1 MKRTQEFSSLGQQLQ
16 ADNEIIAYIDGLAIV
31 RTNGAICF
39 SLKSQKS
46 IAKLVMWLS
55 RTISLPSRSWIRS

>member
-31 RTNGAICF
+31 RNEWGNLFFFEVPESTVYKGLHRVGI
-39 SLKSQKS
+39 
-46 IAKLVMWLS
+46 
-55 RTISLPSRSWIRS
+55 